1 MAVDT
6 RQRIKDQAMALFVA
20 RGVDAVSVR
29 DIAAA
34 VGMKA
39 PNLYAHFRSRDDLVH
54 ELFAE
59 GYAAYGAML
68 TQAAADAPDFATKL
82 DRMIRLACRLHDE
95 DTLRFRFL
103 LLTQHASLSGI
114 ESGGEDNPMDF
125 LQRNVQAAIDSGEL
139 PPGNAALTTAM
150 LVGLVVQ
157 TATFL
162 FYGRLRE
169 PMQTYTD
176 VIAGAAR
183 TLAFGSKISLYK
195 LNDR

>member
-95 DTLRFRFL
+95 DTVRFRFL

-114 ESGGEDNPMDF
+114 DPGGEDNPMDF

-169 PMQTYTD
+169 PMQDYAD
-176 VIAGAAR
+176 AIADAAR
-183 TLAFGSKISLYK
+183 VLAFS
-195 LNDR
+195 

>member
-6 RQRIKDQAMALFVA
+6 RQRIKHEAMALFVA

-39 PNLYAHFRSRDDLVH
+39 PNLYAHFRSRDDLVR
-54 ELFAE
+54 ELFTE

-68 TQAAADAPDFATKL
+68 TQAAADAPDFATQL

-95 DTLRFRFL
+95 DTVRFRFL
-103 LLTQHASLSGI
+103 LLTQHGSLSAVDPA
-114 ESGGEDNPMDF
+114 GEDNPMDF
-125 LQRNVQAAIDSGEL
+125 LQRTVQAAIDSGEL
-139 PPGNAALTTAM
+139 RACNAALLTGM
-150 LVGLVVQ
+150 IVGLVVQ

-162 FYGRLRE
+162 FYGRLRG
-169 PMQTYTD
+169 PMQGFAD
-176 VIAGAAR
+176 AIADAAWA
-183 TLAFGSKISLYK
+183 LAFGP
-195 LNDR
+195 

>member
-1 MAVDT
+1 MAADT
-6 RQRIKDQAMALFVA
+6 RQRIKNEAMALFVA

-39 PNLYAHFRSRDDLVH
+39 PNLYAHFRSRDELVH

-68 TQAAADAPDFATKL
+68 TQAAAEAGDFAAKL

-95 DTLRFRFL
+95 DTVRFRFL
-103 LLTQHASLSGI
+103 LITQHGSLSGI
-114 ESGGEDNPMDF
+114 DAAGEVNPMDF
-125 LQRNVQAAIDSGEL
+125 LQRSVQGAIDAGEL
-139 PPGNAALTTAM
+139 PHRNAALLTAM
-150 LVGLVVQ
+150 IVGLVVQ

-162 FYGRLRE
+162 FYGRLRGS
-169 PMQTYTD
+169 MQDFADT
-176 VIAGAAR
+176 IAEAASA
-183 TLAFGSKISLYK
+183 LAF
-195 LNDR
+195 RP